1 MNYSKDISLSELF
14 PESWCKYIDTEIL
27 DSVTKNLREE
37 QTKHTHSEFYPYKQ
51 EDIFKIFSLCP
62 LEDIKVVILGQD
74 PYHSSK
80 FQANGMAFSVNKKV
94 AIPPSLRN
102 IFKELDIKPSH
113 GDLTDW
119 VKQGVFLLN
128 ASLTVKEK
136 SPNSHEFMWGNFVK
150 HIIDIINENTVGVI
164 FVAWGNFALNRY
176 TNLNLNK
183 HTLLTSSHPSPLSC
197 YKTDKPFIGS
207 DVFNKI
213 NEILLEN
220 EKNPINWEINESI

>member
-1 MNYSKDISLSELF
+1 MNYSKDISLETLL
-14 PESWCKYIDTEIL
+14 PDSWLQYVDKDL
-27 DSVTKNLREE
+27 LKNLENSLQNE
-37 QTKHTHSEFYPYKQ
+37 MNLNPKSYFFPYNQ
-51 EDIFKIFSLCP
+51 QNIFKIFHLCNP
-62 LEDIKVVILGQD
+62 EDIKVVILGQD

-80 FQANGMAFSVNKKV
+80 FQANGIAFSVNEKV

-102 IFKELDIKPSH
+102 IFKEAGISSKN
-113 GDLTDW
+113 GDLTSW

-136 SPNSHEFMWGNFVK
+136 TPNSHEGIWNKFIT
-150 HIIDIINENTVGVI
+150 HIINIINEKCDKII

-176 TNLNLNK
+176 SNLDLNK
-183 HTLLTSSHPSPLSC
+183 HVLLTSSHPSPLSC

-213 NEILLEN
+213 NQIL
-220 EKNPINWEINESI
+220 EKSDKKTIEWISI

>member
-1 MNYSKDISLSELF
+1 MNYSTDIKLETLLPDSWLQHIDKNVLENLDISLKNEMNLNPKSYFF
-14 PESWCKYIDTEIL
+14 PY
-27 DSVTKNLREE
+27 N
-37 QTKHTHSEFYPYKQ
+37 QQ
-51 EDIFKIFSLCP
+51 DIFKIFSLCN
-62 LEDIKVVILGQD
+62 LDDIKIVILGQD

-80 FQANGMAFSVNKKV
+80 FQANGIAFSVNEKV

-102 IFKELDIKPSH
+102 IFKEADIQSKN
-113 GDLTDW
+113 GNLTSW

-136 SPNSHEFMWGNFVK
+136 TPNSHESIWNQFIT
-150 HIIDIINENTVGVI
+150 HIINIINEKCDNVI

-176 TNLNLNK
+176 ANLNLNK
-183 HTLLTSSHPSPLSC
+183 HILLTSSHPSPLSC

-213 NEILLEN
+213 NEILQMSN
-220 EKNPINWEINESI
+220 KNTIDWINI

>member
-1 MNYSKDISLSELF
+1 MNYSTDIKLETLLPDSWIQHIDKNVLENLDKSLKNEMTLNPKSYFF
-14 PESWCKYIDTEIL
+14 PY
-27 DSVTKNLREE
+27 N
-37 QTKHTHSEFYPYKQ
+37 QQ
-51 EDIFKIFSLCP
+51 DIFKIFSLCN
-62 LEDIKVVILGQD
+62 LNDIKIVILGQD

-80 FQANGMAFSVNKKV
+80 FQANGIAFSVNEKV

-102 IFKELDIKPSH
+102 IFKEAGIQSKN
-113 GDLTDW
+113 GNLTSW

-136 SPNSHEFMWGNFVK
+136 SPNSHESIWNQFIT
-150 HIIDIINENTVGVI
+150 HIINIINEKCDNVI

-176 TNLNLNK
+176 VNLNLNK
-183 HTLLTSSHPSPLSC
+183 HILLTSSHPSPLSC

-213 NEILLEN
+213 NEILQRSN
-220 EKNPINWEINESI
+220 KNTIDWVNV